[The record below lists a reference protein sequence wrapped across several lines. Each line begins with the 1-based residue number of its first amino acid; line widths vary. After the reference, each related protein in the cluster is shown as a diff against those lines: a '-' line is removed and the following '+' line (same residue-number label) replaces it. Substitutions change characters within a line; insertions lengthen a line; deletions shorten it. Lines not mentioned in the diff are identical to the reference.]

1 MSVVFIFNASLSNA
15 IPGSPTDVAVCV
27 TMWGKCL
34 WLPFLKYHSWV
45 KTVLTAHIKSREP
58 CVCQKDFGDNGCSVC
73 ESTIICCV
81 LNVMLNDM
89 LFKNSVKQL
98 TDKVQ
103 CIKCE
108 NRDWKSKTVDCAVSF
123 KNICEQFVML

>member
-1 MSVVFIFNASLSNA
+1 MIVFLEMLLA
-15 IPGSPTDVAVCV
+15 GE
-27 TMWGKCL
+27 
-34 WLPFLKYHSWV
+34 
-45 KTVLTAHIKSREP
+45 TVLTAHIKSREP

-81 LNVMLNDM
+81 PKMVTFNSTH
-89 LFKNSVKQL
+89 FKNIEKQL

-108 NRDWKSKTVDCAVSF
+108 NRDWKSKTVECAVSF

>member
-1 MSVVFIFNASLSNA
+1 MGEAVF
-15 IPGSPTDVAVCV
+15 
-27 TMWGKCL
+27 
-34 WLPFLKYHSWV
+34 
-45 KTVLTAHIKSREP
+45 TAHIKSREP

-81 LNVMLNDM
+81 LNVMLNDTH
-89 LFKNSVKQL
+89 FKNIEKQL
-98 TDKVQ
+98 TDKIQ

-123 KNICEQFVML
+123 KNTCE

>member
-1 MSVVFIFNASLSNA
+1 
-15 IPGSPTDVAVCV
+15 
-27 TMWGKCL
+27 
-34 WLPFLKYHSWV
+34 
-45 KTVLTAHIKSREP
+45 
-58 CVCQKDFGDNGCSVC
+58 
-73 ESTIICCV
+73 
-81 LNVMLNDM
+81 MLNDM